1 MKLTKNQLYTIVQ
14 SILSNEQQKIRE
26 RIESKRKSKEILALV
41 DRAEEEFKKI
51 SDASWRISFWD
62 SCPKNAIW
70 RIERNTLINW
80 AMRELWY
87 NESIYLPAWFK
98 EQIELKVQMCFI
110 DAKDLKDLE
119 KKVWYKFVIV

>member
-1 MKLTKNQLYTIVQ
+1 MKLTKNQLHTIV
-14 SILSNEQQKIRE
+14 STICNNELQKIRDK
-26 RIESKRKSKEILALV
+26 IAAKRDSKEVRELV
-41 DRAEEEFKKI
+41 AIADKEFSQI
-51 SDASWRISFWD
+51 SSTSWRLFHWKY
-62 SCPKNAIW
+62 CPQTVWKPPLKVF
-70 RIERNTLINW
+70 EDG

-87 NESIYLPAWFK
+87 NENEYLPSWFE